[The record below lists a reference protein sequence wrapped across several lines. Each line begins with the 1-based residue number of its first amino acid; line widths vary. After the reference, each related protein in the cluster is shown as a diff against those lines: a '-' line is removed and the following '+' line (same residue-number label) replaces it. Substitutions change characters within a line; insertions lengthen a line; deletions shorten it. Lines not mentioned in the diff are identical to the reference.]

1 MIAPMAST
9 YTDTVFLRDLQ
20 VQTRIGVYDW
30 ERTQLRPLLLDLTFG
45 FNAQAAAAGDDVEK
59 TIDYAAVALQCHEF
73 AAGRDDKLLE
83 TFAEVLAAELLK
95 RWPAEWL
102 EMTVNKPGAVPGAL
116 VGITIRR
123 NKAGLKSAAKTV
135 SC

>member
-1 MIAPMAST
+1 MLNMASNP
-9 YTDTVFLRDLQ
+9 TDTVFLRDLQ

-45 FNAQAAAAGDDVEK
+45 IDVRAAADDDDVDK
-59 TIDYAAVALQCHEF
+59 TIDYAAVAQQCHEF
-73 AAGRDDKLLE
+73 AASRDDKLLE
-83 TFAEVLAAELLK
+83 TFAETLAVGLLQ

-102 EMTVNKPGAVPGAL
+102 EMTVNKPGAVPAAN
-116 VGITIRR
+116 VGITLRR
-123 NKAGLKSAAKTV
+123 DRADLTATAKTV